1 MILLTYIMNL
11 FLKLSSHI
19 DTKKEK
25 VKEKKKNFTCGEN
38 S

>member
-1 MILLTYIMNL
+1 MILVTYIMNL
-11 FLKLSSHI
+11 LSESLYI

-25 VKEKKKNFTCGEN
+25 VKEKKKNFTCDEN